1 MKHHRSPERFVL
13 KMVDEP
19 VGRRSCGFEFFGTSK
34 NSTGSAMSCHDVF
47 TSAEKIVASRRVLNC
62 RFRERS
68 TGLRSG
74 GGDDA
79 GGGAGRAG
87 G

>member
-1 MKHHRSPERFVL
+1 MKYHRLPERFVL

-19 VGRRSCGFEFFGTSK
+19 VGCRLCGFEIFGTSK
-34 NSTGSAMSCHDVF
+34 NSTGLVMSCHDVF
-47 TSAEKIVASRRVLNC
+47 TLAEKIIVSRRFLNC

-74 GGDDA
+74 GGGNDV
-79 GGGAGRAG
+79 GG
-87 G
+87 